1 MPELVG
7 TPLSKMS
14 KPTSSHISQAPAPL
28 RKPPVV
34 LQDSL
39 QFLPSAETN
48 LTAATLRPAAK
59 KPAGGHA
66 KARKARAAAENFCC
80 LSPAAGAR
88 KRGACFVD
96 DGERAAVMRTM
107 KQGRAKLLEAA
118 ARNAKKK
125 RARDA
130 ADEGKKENAL
140 DFALGRDSGASSD
153 SDELSESDGED

>member
-1 MPELVG
+1 
-7 TPLSKMS
+7 MS
-14 KPTSSHISQAPAPL
+14 KKASTHVSAAPAPL

-48 LTAATLRPAAK
+48 HAAATLRPAAA
-59 KPAGGHA
+59 KPAGG
-66 KARKARAAAENFCC
+66 ARAATRRRKAQSFCR
-80 LSPAAGAR
+80 LSPAAGAGAPR

-118 ARNAKKK
+118 ARDAKKK

-140 DFALGRDSGASSD
+140 DFALGRDSGASSE
-153 SDELSESDGED
+153 SDELSEYDGED

>member
-1 MPELVG
+1 MAS
-7 TPLSKMS
+7 SKA
-14 KPTSSHISQAPAPL
+14 TSSRISQAPAPL

-59 KPAGGHA
+59 KPSGGHA
-66 KARKARAAAENFCC
+66 KAHKARAAAETFCC
-80 LSPAAGAR
+80 LSPAAGAAGAR

-118 ARNAKKK
+118 ARKTAKKQ
-125 RARDA
+125 A
-130 ADEGKKENAL
+130 GKKENAR
-140 DFALGRDSGASSD
+140 DFAPARDSDAASSE
-153 SDELSESDGED
+153 SDELSEYDGED

>member
-1 MPELVG
+1 
-7 TPLSKMS
+7 MS
-14 KPTSSHISQAPAPL
+14 KKASTHVSAAPAPL

-48 LTAATLRPAAK
+48 HAAATLRPAAA
-59 KPAGGHA
+59 KPGGG
-66 KARKARAAAENFCC
+66 ARAATRRRKAQSFCR
-80 LSPAAGAR
+80 LSPAAGAGAPR

-118 ARNAKKK
+118 ARKTAKKQ
-125 RARDA
+125 A
-130 ADEGKKENAL
+130 GKKENAR
-140 DFALGRDSGASSD
+140 DFAPARDSDAASSE
-153 SDELSESDGED
+153 SDELSEYDGED

>member
-118 ARNAKKK
+118 ARKTAKKQ
-125 RARDA
+125 A
-130 ADEGKKENAL
+130 GKKENAR
-140 DFALGRDSGASSD
+140 DFAPARDSDAASSE
-153 SDELSESDGED
+153 SDELSEYDGED